1 MTTPRFDLVDII
13 QTIRQRRKF
22 ILIVTILTVLVGVL
36 FTFVR
41 KNKYKAEAE
50 FFLSNPLYAD
60 RNYLFRSHDMHFVD
74 FFAGD
79 DDIDKII
86 VTAES

>member
-1 MTTPRFDLVDII
+1 MTTPRFDLVDIVH
-13 QTIRQRRKF
+13 TLRQRRRF
-22 ILIVTILTVLVGVL
+22 IFIVMALTILVGVL
-36 FTFVR
+36 FTFIR
-41 KNKYKAEAE
+41 TKKYEAEAE
-50 FFLSNPLYAD
+50 FFLSNPLFAD

-86 VTAES
+86 VTAE